1 MTDPTTRKLAA
12 AFRKYG
18 FENCQRCWELN
29 RLHGEGATMQAYET
43 GLHPNST
50 HAAVNAYHAWL
61 ILANLP
67 HTRDTYT
74 RPIST
79 R

>member
-1 MTDPTTRKLAA
+1 MSEPNARKIAA

-18 FENCQRCWELN
+18 FENCQLCWELN
-29 RLHGEGATMQAYET
+29 RLHGEGRTMQAYAT
-43 GLHPNST
+43 CLHPNST
-50 HAAVNAYHAWL
+50 GAAKNAYHAWL
-61 ILANLP
+61 ILANYP
-67 HTRDTYT
+67 HTPLTYT